1 MVVQVT
7 NHKASRLGSKAA
19 PPIAFAQSVANAH
32 LVELVPQAI
41 ELGQT
46 GELARVLHG
55 DNINEEN
62 LLQQLEESGHLPLFA
77 ALLSLLAEH
86 LLLTEGFMPCAP
98 AEGPTAQQLRTLLA
112 KRQQL

>member
-1 MVVQVT
+1 M
-7 NHKASRLGSKAA
+7 
-19 PPIAFAQSVANAH
+19 PVATAT
-32 LVELVPQAI
+32 ELVAHIADEGPS
-41 ELGQT
+41 LLRLS
-46 GELARVLHG
+46 ELARVLHG

-112 KRQQL
+112 KRQEL